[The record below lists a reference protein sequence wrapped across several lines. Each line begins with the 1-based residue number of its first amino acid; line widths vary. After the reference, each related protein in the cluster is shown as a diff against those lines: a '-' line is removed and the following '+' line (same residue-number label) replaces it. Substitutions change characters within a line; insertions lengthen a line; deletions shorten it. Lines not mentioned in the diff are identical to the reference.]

1 MSISKNIKE
10 LRNKFDLS
18 QKDLAE
24 IAGVSDKAVSTWEN
38 GSKEP
43 RMGAIQKIAD
53 HFGLLKSNLIEEDG
67 MKNILFLDRKEKKFT
82 IENNFIIPIAKSK
95 EVPLYGSISAG
106 LPIEMI
112 AVDDYIEIPSNIA
125 NTYPSAFL
133 LEVKGDSMNKLLPTG
148 TYALIEPCQ
157 EVENGTVA
165 AVAINGY
172 EATLKRF
179 HKLSNGIVL
188 EPESYNPEHST
199 QLYDCNEIDCGDIK
213 ILGKLVWH
221 MAPTHIK
228 Y

>member
-1 MSISKNIKE
+1 MVKE
-10 LRNKFDLS
+10 IHTAELERMIVANNLNKLLDETNKTKTDVARELNLS
-18 QKDLAE
+18 ETTVYSWFNGKKYPRIDKIQMLADYF
-24 IAGVSDKAVSTWEN
+24 GV
-38 GSKEP
+38 
-43 RMGAIQKIAD
+43 
-53 HFGLLKSNLIEEDG
+53 LKSDITED
-67 MKNILFLDRKEKKFT
+67 KESLLPQLT
-82 IENNFIIPIAKSK
+82 IKGTSK

-112 AVDDYIEIPSNIA
+112 AVDDYIEVPSNIA
-125 NTYPSAFL
+125 NTYPNAFL